1 MSIRTGRFGIWAV
14 AILSLD
20 VAHIED
26 AGNQHE
32 SGGCDD
38 DAEMP
43 GDAASA
49 MGTTQTVTI
58 GDGKVGEDW
67 DADEDPAGSALG
79 QTGTEDD
86 VIVAAAVAV
95 TDNVA
100 VVMEDVAGYVAAEG
114 VLMHYVIGILHW
126 HRH

>member
-1 MSIRTGRFGIWAV
+1 MPVISMRAV
-14 AILSLD
+14 
-20 VAHIED
+20 VAMMMLR
-26 AGNQHE
+26 
-32 SGGCDD
+32 CL
-38 DAEMP
+38 EMLHLRW
-43 GDAASA
+43 
-49 MGTTQTVTI
+49 GTTQTVTI

-100 VVMEDVAGYVAAEG
+100 VVMEDADGYVAAEG